1 MIAPRLLEIILLTI
15 VALYAVKKI
24 IFAILNLRALNQYR
38 KSPDSISQR
47 QGIVY
52 NKRTKKLE
60 ADQSPILPYK

>member
-1 MIAPRLLEIILLTI
+1 MTALNLLKIILLTI
-15 VALYAVKKI
+15 VAIYAIIKI
-24 IFAILNLRALNQYR
+24 ILAILNLRALNQYR
-38 KSPDSISQR
+38 KSPDAIHQR